1 MDGQA
6 FLEVKDLV
14 KKYDGITAVD
24 HVSFQVSAGESV
36 GLVGE
41 SGCGKST
48 MARMIA
54 GLEPPTEGR
63 ILVNGK
69 PYRLQS
75 GRKWKN
81 DINMVF
87 QDPLDSF
94 DSSMTVFSSLREALR
109 HGRRGRLGRDAASQE
124 IVRALKMVELPG
136 EYAGRKVSRLSGGEC
151 QRIAIA
157 RALLTAPGLLLC
169 DEATS
174 ALDVSVQA
182 QIIGL
187 LKRLKEER
195 ELTYLF
201 ISHDLALV
209 SCMCTRI
216 LVMYRGRLVE
226 EGETNQVLT
235 HPAHPYT
242 KLLADCGQAFMLD
255 GQGKASL
262 MPSVPQNMGAGPG
275 GCVFY
280 EFCAGRKER
289 CGHEV
294 PMMAELEPGHWAA
307 CHLPRE
313 SYKLSRRKV

>member
-1 MDGQA
+1 MA
-6 FLEVKDLV
+6 ILEVKDLV
-14 KKYDGITAVD
+14 KKYDGLTVVD
-24 HVSFQVSAGESV
+24 HVSFRISEGESV

-48 MARMIA
+48 TARIIA

-63 ILVNGK
+63 VLVNGE
-69 PYRLQS
+69 PYRLRS
-75 GRKWKN
+75 GKKWKN

-87 QDPLDSF
+87 QEPMDSF
-94 DSSMTVFSSLREALR
+94 DSSMTVFSSLWEALR
-109 HGRRGRLGRDAASQE
+109 HRPGGSAGRRAASRE
-124 IVRALKMVELPG
+124 ITRALEMVELPG
-136 EYAGRKVSRLSGGEC
+136 EYADRRVASLSGGEC

-157 RALLTAPGLLLC
+157 RALLTAPRLLLC

-209 SCMCTRI
+209 SCMCARI
-216 LVMYRGRLVE
+216 LVMYKGRLVE
-226 EGETNQVLT
+226 EGETGQVLR

-242 KLLADCGQAFMLD
+242 KLLADCGQAFVLD
-255 GQGKASL
+255 EQGKTAL
-262 MPSVPQNMGAGPG
+262 MPSVPQSMGAGKG

-280 EFCAGRKER
+280 EFCGRREGL
-289 CGHEV
+289 CGHTV
-294 PMMAELEPGHWAA
+294 PVIKELEQGHWVA
-307 CHLPRE
+307 CHLCG
-313 SYKLSRRKV
+313 

>member
-1 MDGQA
+1 MDEPA

-14 KKYDGITAVD
+14 KKYDGVTVVD
-24 HVSFQVSAGESV
+24 HVSFRVREGESL

-48 MARMIA
+48 TARIIA
-54 GLEPPTEGR
+54 GLEPPAEGQ
-63 ILVNGK
+63 ILVDGK

-87 QDPLDSF
+87 QDPIDSF
-94 DSSMTVFSSLREALR
+94 DSSMTVFASLWEVLS
-109 HGRRGRLGRDAASQE
+109 HSQGRRTGRRAASRE
-124 IVRALKMVELPG
+124 LVRALEMVELPK
-136 EYAGRKVSRLSGGEC
+136 EYGDRKVSRLSGGEC
-151 QRIAIA
+151 QRVAIA
-157 RALLTAPGLLLC
+157 RALLTAPKLLLC

-182 QIIGL
+182 QIIAL
-187 LKRLKEER
+187 LKRLKEEQK
-195 ELTYLF
+195 LTYLF

-216 LVMYRGRLVE
+216 LVMYKGRLVE
-226 EGETNQVLT
+226 EGETAQVLF

-242 KLLADCGQAFMLD
+242 KLLADCGQAFILD
-255 GQGKASL
+255 EQGNTAP
-262 MPSVPQNMGAGPG
+262 MPSVPQSMGAGTG

-280 EFCAGRKER
+280 EFCGVRTEQ
-289 CGHEV
+289 CGHRA
-294 PMMAELEPGHWAA
+294 PQMAEPEPGHFAA
-307 CHLPRE
+307 CHLCGG
-313 SYKLSRRKV
+313 